1 MMGSV
6 PSMTSLA
13 GKDHSVDYFFNFQ
26 KMEYLRGKRP
36 LGCILCLVRDESPE
50 AVDMS
55 VHRAESFI
63 VSVNLYPYN
72 PGHLL
77 IFPKR
82 HVSDIRDLSRDERLE
97 MDGLIDLT
105 LSVLDST
112 HHAQGYNIGFN
123 MGLPAGASIDHLH
136 LHIIPRYQREI
147 GIAELVSGMRV
158 LVEDPRETRRIVKEA
173 FDRIPD
179 SPQASPG
186 MAGL

>member
-1 MMGSV
+1 M
-6 PSMTSLA
+6 
-13 GKDHSVDYFFNFQ
+13 DYFFNFQ

-36 LGCILCLVRDESPE
+36 DGCILCLVRDRSPE

-55 VHRAESFI
+55 VHRTDSFI

-77 IFPKR
+77 VFPNR
-82 HVSDIRDLSRDERLE
+82 HLSDIRDLTRDERIEL
-97 MDGLIDLT
+97 DDLLDLS

-158 LVEDPRETRRIVKEA
+158 LVEDPLETKRIIKEA
-173 FDRIPD
+173 FDRVPD
-179 SPQASPG
+179 SAPPSSDTARS
-186 MAGL
+186 

>member
-1 MMGSV
+1 MMGSSSNG
-6 PSMTSLA
+6 SMRSWKER
-13 GKDHSVDYFFNFQ
+13 GVDYFFNFQ

-36 LGCILCLVRDESPE
+36 DGCILCLVRDESPE
-50 AVDMS
+50 VTDMS
-55 VHRAESFI
+55 VHRTESFI

-77 IFPKR
+77 VFPKR
-82 HVSDIRDLSRDERLE
+82 HVSDIRELTRDERLE
-97 MDGLIDLT
+97 LDGLVDLT

-112 HHAQGYNIGFN
+112 HRAQGYNIGFN
-123 MGLPAGASIDHLH
+123 MGLTAGASIDHLH

-179 SPQASPG
+179 SAEASPG

>member
-1 MMGSV
+1 M
-6 PSMTSLA
+6 
-13 GKDHSVDYFFNFQ
+13 NFQ

-36 LGCILCLVRDESPE
+36 DGCILCLVRDGSPE
-50 AVDMS
+50 VIDLS
-55 VHRAESFI
+55 VHRSESFI

-77 IFPKR
+77 VFPKR

-97 MDGLIDLT
+97 LDEIVDLS
-105 LSVLDST
+105 LSVLDGT
-112 HHAQGYNIGFN
+112 HRAQGYNIGFN

-158 LVEDPRETRRIVKEA
+158 LVEDPRETQRIVKAA
-173 FDRIPD
+173 FDKIPD
-179 SPQASPG
+179 PSGAAPG